1 MCRAIVENLLSGT
14 KAGFKSILNFEHSIE
29 RKKMDHQKSKSTF
42 SATLLALILGAS
54 VFMAGQVWA
63 AKYVTDPTTG
73 KLVTAPEYGG
83 TLTFV
88 WKEEPVGPDVVVS
101 GTWAGAYVDG
111 VLEKLAMGDWATPR
125 DKWDFKFLNVPANT
139 IGALAESWSQPDPL
153 TYIVKVRQGVHWHN
167 KVSMSGRELTAQDI
181 EYNYHRVLGLGSGF
195 TERSEFA
202 SSFQGMQFESI
213 TATDK
218 WKVVFKLKELNLG
231 ALAAILDGNLARIYP
246 PEVIKE
252 HGDVTDWRNL
262 VGTGPL
268 MLTDWTKGSSV
279 TWEKN
284 PDYWRYDEKY
294 PRNRLPY
301 IDRLRALIMPEP
313 ATYLAALRTGKV
325 DYIGPIGETQIRSLD
340 QIESLQRTNP
350 ELVIYS
356 FTTYSTNSFGP
367 NVQLPPFDDIRVRKA
382 MQMALNLEEINNA
395 YYKGYADI
403 VPQGIVNRSM
413 TEVVTQFEEWPADVK
428 KVFDYD
434 PAGAEAL
441 LDEARYPRGTDGIRF
456 KTDLMHLERYDLN
469 YVQLAVSYWK
479 KIGIEV
485 EIEVQPAA
493 AFGPRRKEGNFEMIS
508 AEAAGIWFPL
518 PMTARYT
525 TGITWNSSNVN
536 DPVYE
541 AMFAAGHA
549 ATTLEEQNRIAGEL
563 NQYAIKKFWL
573 IWGGA
578 APQYFAVQP
587 WIMGFNGE
595 TMLGAGQRNAVFTRL
610 WIDQDLKKAMGH

>member
-1 MCRAIVENLLSGT
+1 
-14 KAGFKSILNFEHSIE
+14 
-29 RKKMDHQKSKSTF
+29 
-42 SATLLALILGAS
+42 
-54 VFMAGQVWA
+54 
-63 AKYVTDPTTG
+63 
-73 KLVTAPEYGG
+73 
-83 TLTFV
+83 
-88 WKEEPVGPDVVVS
+88 
-101 GTWAGAYVDG
+101 
-111 VLEKLAMGDWATPR
+111 
-125 DKWDFKFLNVPANT
+125 
-139 IGALAESWSQPDPL
+139 
-153 TYIVKVRQGVHWHN
+153 
-167 KVSMSGRELTAQDI
+167 
-181 EYNYHRVLGLGSGF
+181 
-195 TERSEFA
+195 
-202 SSFQGMQFESI
+202 MQFESI

-434 PAGAEAL
+434 PAGA
-441 LDEARYPRGTDGIRF
+441 
-456 KTDLMHLERYDLN
+456 
-469 YVQLAVSYWK
+469 
-479 KIGIEV
+479 
-485 EIEVQPAA
+485 
-493 AFGPRRKEGNFEMIS
+493 
-508 AEAAGIWFPL
+508 
-518 PMTARYT
+518 
-525 TGITWNSSNVN
+525 
-536 DPVYE
+536 
-541 AMFAAGHA
+541 
-549 ATTLEEQNRIAGEL
+549 
-563 NQYAIKKFWL
+563 
-573 IWGGA
+573 
-578 APQYFAVQP
+578 
-587 WIMGFNGE
+587 
-595 TMLGAGQRNAVFTRL
+595 
-610 WIDQDLKKAMGH
+610 

>member
-1 MCRAIVENLLSGT
+1 MD
-14 KAGFKSILNFEHSIE
+14 GF
-29 RKKMDHQKSKSTF
+29 
-42 SATLLALILGAS
+42 
-54 VFMAGQVWA
+54 
-63 AKYVTDPTTG
+63 
-73 KLVTAPEYGG
+73 
-83 TLTFV
+83 
-88 WKEEPVGPDVVVS
+88 
-101 GTWAGAYVDG
+101 
-111 VLEKLAMGDWATPR
+111 
-125 DKWDFKFLNVPANT
+125 
-139 IGALAESWSQPDPL
+139 
-153 TYIVKVRQGVHWHN
+153 
-167 KVSMSGRELTAQDI
+167 
-181 EYNYHRVLGLGSGF
+181 
-195 TERSEFA
+195 
-202 SSFQGMQFESI
+202 
-213 TATDK
+213 
-218 WKVVFKLKELNLG
+218 FKLEELNLG

-262 VGTGPL
+262 VGTGPM
-268 MLTDWTKGSSV
+268 MLTDWTRGSSV

-294 PRNRLPY
+294 PQNRLPY

-325 DYIGPIGETQIRSLD
+325 DYIGPNGETQIRSLD

-350 ELVIYS
+350 ELVIYF
-356 FTTYSTNSFGP
+356 FTTYSTSSFGP

-382 MQMALNLEEINNA
+382 MQMALDLETINNA

-403 VPQGIVNRSM
+403 VPQGIVNRGM
-413 TEVVTQFEEWPADVK
+413 IEVVTQFEEWPEEVK

-441 LDEARYPRGTDGIRF
+441 LDGAGYPRGADGMRF
-456 KTDLMHLERYDLN
+456 KAVLTHLERYDLN

-479 KIGIEV
+479 NIGIDV
-485 EIEVQPAA
+485 EIDVQPAA
-493 AFGPRRKEGNFEMIS
+493 AFGPSRKEGDFDMIS
-508 AEAAGIWFPL
+508 VEAAGIWFPL

-541 AMFAAGHA
+541 AMFEAGHA

-563 NQYAIKKFWL
+563 NQYAIEKFWL

-587 WIMGFNGE
+587 WIIGFDGD

-610 WIDQDLKKAMGH
+610 WIDQDLKEAIAR